1 MHAAPLGVGDG
12 AAKSVNYTCVN
23 YKLDG
28 RKATFWNE
36 KKNKKLLISFK
47 RAKDALP
54 SPLIML
60 RSRLGLPSVAFR
72 SFETANIKLTI
83 TQHIIRSCLR
93 AWSSRCIVLCTK
105 QRAVRA
111 GWWR

>member
-36 KKNKKLLISFK
+36 KKKQEVAHLIQTSK
-47 RAKDALP
+47 RRTTLP
-54 SPLIML
+54 SDHAKKP
-60 RSRLGLPSVAFR
+60 SWPTFCRLSLF
-72 SFETANIKLTI
+72 
-83 TQHIIRSCLR
+83 
-93 AWSSRCIVLCTK
+93 
-105 QRAVRA
+105 
-111 GWWR
+111 

>member
-1 MHAAPLGVGDG
+1 MPHLCAHMHAAPLGVGDG

-36 KKNKKLLISFK
+36 NKNKNKKQLISFK
-47 RAKDALP
+47 RAKNALP

-60 RSRLGLPSVAFR
+60 RSRHGLPSVAFC
-72 SFETANIKLTI
+72 SFETANIELTI

-93 AWSSRCIVLCTK
+93 PWSS
-105 QRAVRA
+105 
-111 GWWR
+111 